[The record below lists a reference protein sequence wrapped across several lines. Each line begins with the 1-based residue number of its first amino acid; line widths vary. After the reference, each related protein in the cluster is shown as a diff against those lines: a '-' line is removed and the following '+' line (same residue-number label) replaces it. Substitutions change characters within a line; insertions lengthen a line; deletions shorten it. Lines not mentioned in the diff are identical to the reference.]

1 MIGSKTVLEKKY
13 NITTPEN
20 VAPKIFARLK
30 DIISSFFPHDRYVAL
45 VFDHIPLLRLA
56 PHLYGLKEPDGQKQ
70 HHYML
75 ILTIRFLTSLN
86 HQPIAC
92 LFWNGTEEKCLA
104 DLLHVYINAL
114 IDARAHVV
122 ATVCPAES
130 CFIKVMECITQVNI

>member
-1 MIGSKTVLEKKY
+1 MKLLLEKKY

-20 VAPKIFARLK
+20 VAPEIFARLK
-30 DIISSFFPHDRYVAL
+30 DIISSSSPRERYVAL
-45 VFDHIPLLRLA
+45 AFDHIPLIFVA
-56 PHLYGLKEPDGQKQ
+56 PHLYNSNGSAGQNQ
-70 HHYML
+70 HRYML
-75 ILTIRFLTSLN
+75 ILTIRFLTSLV

-92 LFWNGTEEKCLA
+92 LFWNGIEEKCLA

-130 CFIKVMECITQVNI
+130 CFINVMECITQVNI